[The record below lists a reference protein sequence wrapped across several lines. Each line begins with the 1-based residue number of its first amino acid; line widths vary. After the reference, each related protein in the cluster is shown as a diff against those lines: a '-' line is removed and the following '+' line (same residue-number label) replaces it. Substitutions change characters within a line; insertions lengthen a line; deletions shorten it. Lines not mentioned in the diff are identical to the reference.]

1 MEILMR
7 TLTIVL
13 LIAILAFTLV
23 CAAQNPSQE
32 TRDALQDLRLAS
44 VETSVKDS
52 VARMDALTATVS
64 ELTASMNR
72 FTGIGIGMGALL
84 GVLQSV
90 QVVLQVQ
97 NKRNSSSK

>member
-7 TLTIVL
+7 TLTIVQL
-13 LIAILAFTLV
+13 VAILAFTLV
-23 CAAQNPSQE
+23 CMAQNPSQE

-44 VETSVKDS
+44 VEASVKDS

-97 NKRNSSSK
+97 NKHSSNNK